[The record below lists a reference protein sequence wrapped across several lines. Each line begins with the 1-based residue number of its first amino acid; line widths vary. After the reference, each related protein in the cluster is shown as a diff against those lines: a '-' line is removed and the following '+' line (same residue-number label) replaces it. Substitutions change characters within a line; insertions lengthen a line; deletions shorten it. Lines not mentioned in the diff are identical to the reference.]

1 MRESR
6 TPGSVRGAVSNRR
19 PYRDSETPRDRA
31 TSFDAG
37 GAVTGWQAWLTAY
50 TPTGK
55 VAVTTDPLGNE
66 TRTLY
71 DTLDRPTQVTDAS
84 GRVSG
89 KTYDL
94 AGQELTEVRGIG
106 TPLQQNYATYS
117 WWPDGQKRAVI
128 DANANRIGLAYDGFN
143 RLSAITHPDNT
154 TELSQY
160 DPDGDLTIWTN
171 RGGFSVVRCY
181 DVLNRKVS
189 EEGRT
194 GATNSGGLPDG
205 RDPQP
210 DRPPLGHPAQDLD
223 L

>member
-1 MRESR
+1 M
-6 TPGSVRGAVSNRR
+6 SNRR